1 MMNHNTFPRRSVF
14 TLACGTALALAL
26 IWAALSTPA
35 SVTQI
40 RLQSPQPDIAVQ
52 GSPVEA
58 DPHGVAAWPL
68 GVAP

>member
-1 MMNHNTFPRRSVF
+1 MMNHNPFPRRSVF
-14 TLACGTALALAL
+14 TLAGGTALALAL

-40 RLQSPQPDIAVQ
+40 RLQSPQPNTAVQ
-52 GSPVEA
+52 GSAAEA

>member
-14 TLACGTALALAL
+14 ALAFATALALAL

-52 GSPVEA
+52 GSAAEV